1 MKGSRRTAPFLPSR
15 RTTMLMDYPSR
26 QSSLLPFPRASH
38 PVLLVCV
45 YYYSHQ
51 RACTVSRHCPC
62 QLSDSIFAV
71 WGGTCLKERRIRR
84 PRRTKNC
91 GTERTIRSL
100 SLTVKFATLR
110 ERSGAMKSER
120 CSGKMGSQK
129 SYSRSRKVSTSGLIT
144 AGWCTGT
151 LF

>member
-1 MKGSRRTAPFLPSR
+1 MIRAHMKGSRRTAPFLPSR

-62 QLSDSIFAV
+62 QLSFDGARAWWKLRRKYEVLGKSVMEKLNQRRATFAPKASK
-71 WGGTCLKERRIRR
+71 GPEEMINRFEALLENKSF
-84 PRRTKNC
+84 
-91 GTERTIRSL
+91 SL
-100 SLTVKFATLR
+100 RQTN
-110 ERSGAMKSER
+110 GQMI
-120 CSGKMGSQK
+120 GNYG
-129 SYSRSRKVSTSGLIT
+129 
-144 AGWCTGT
+144 
-151 LF
+151 